1 MLFLCFGDSGDMR
14 FMDYWLFFALLFL
27 FVSIFFSSLLACVR
41 LVCGHTGLLLVSGE
55 IC

>member
-27 FVSIFFSSLLACVR
+27 FVSIFFFLTVGLCPFSMWAYGAFACFR
-41 LVCGHTGLLLVSGE
+41 
-55 IC
+55 